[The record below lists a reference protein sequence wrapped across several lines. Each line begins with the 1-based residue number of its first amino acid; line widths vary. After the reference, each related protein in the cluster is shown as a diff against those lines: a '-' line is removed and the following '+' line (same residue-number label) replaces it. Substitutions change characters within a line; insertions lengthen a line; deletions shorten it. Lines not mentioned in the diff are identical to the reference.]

1 MEISSEFIVRK
12 GKFRL
17 QSMKIIWELLIRC
30 LVRGY
35 VVIFIVMR
43 K

>member
-1 MEISSEFIVRK
+1 MDISSEFLARK

-17 QSMKIIWELLIRC
+17 RSMKIIWELLMRC

-35 VVIFIVMR
+35 VVVFIVMR